1 MINIMAE
8 RQTLQHKN
16 KEGVSLKTKMAYE
29 NSFTV
34 TPVSEIGKMYQPSP
48 ALEREKTSA
57 IEQLEK
63 FRKALEKKEALA
75 LLKADIAKME
85 QKDLPVI
92 DLLKEVK
99 VMLEQLRKESGLNG
113 KQKEEAVKK
122 AVAFLAAIS
131 EQQSKEKTVDQ
142 TVSTEQS
149 LEAHLTNNVP
159 PPEVSATEESGEFE
173 PVQEVHPGKS
183 PEHSLYGE
191 EYGWDNWT
199 GENTTTLATG
209 ENKNPE
215 VEVASQKGNRKEKNT
230 HSTSD
235 TAKTSK
241 ARKKTGGLQRL
252 FSKVLGKAQR
262 KVVSPKKRT
271 AKPATKSSVTRK
283 TQKSVIEKKT
293 ILPSPEFLKAFTECP
308 DRQVSQTSRTNA
320 QTTTTL
326 RSTRSLKMG

>member
-1 MINIMAE
+1 MYPGTQYRKRGYMQMINIMAE
-8 RQTLQHKN
+8 RQILQHKN

-63 FRKALEKKEALA
+63 LRKALEKKEALA
-75 LLKADIAKME
+75 LLKADGAKTE

-99 VMLEQLRKESGLNG
+99 AMLEQLRKESGLNG

-159 PPEVSATEESGEFE
+159 PPEVSTTEESGELE
-173 PVQEVHPGKS
+173 PVQEVHPGES

-191 EYGWDNWT
+191 GYGWDNWT

-209 ENKNPE
+209 ENKNPK
-215 VEVASQKGNRKEKNT
+215 VEAPSQKGNRKGKNT

-235 TAKTSK
+235 TTKTSK
-241 ARKKTGGLQRL
+241 ARKKVGGLQRL
-252 FSKVLGKAQR
+252 FSKVLGKAQ
-262 KVVSPKKRT
+262 
-271 AKPATKSSVTRK
+271 
-283 TQKSVIEKKT
+283 KSVIEKKT
-293 ILPSPEFLKAFTECP
+293 ILLSPEFLKAFTERP
-308 DRQVSQTSRTNA
+308 DRQVSQTSRTNV